1 MGIHS
6 RWRRRLS
13 GGREVLAAV
22 FRELR
27 AENVTFLAG
36 SIAYHAFVSL
46 LPFMLV
52 VLLLVSRI
60 EDQSTGVEVIAAM
73 SDYLSPNAN
82 ELVTSTVREATEH
95 TSLSAHC
102 LGVLLWGAIQNFR
115 SLDEAFSSIYDVTGT
130 KSFLDSFRDAIV
142 ALLAVG
148 LGIGVAGIIGSV
160 VSFDGGG
167 QVAGA
172 LDTVVATFSLAVVFL
187 PLFYLFPDED
197 VTVREVVPGTL
208 LAAAG
213 WTVLEFLFRYY
224 VAVAS
229 VGERYGVLGTIL
241 LLVTWLYFSG
251 FVLLLGAAVNAV
263 LAGRSA
269 DASEAGWGEN
279 RNAKERAP
287 FTEPLR
293 RIDDGLA
300 GGKPFSVS
308 IDGSTVDLPT
318 PDEYETQVSAPDRP
332 ESLGGEEVEGRLVL
346 RWVYGRSVA
355 EGKSE
360 EREVPSHGRE

>member
-1 MGIHS
+1 MNMRIH
-6 RWRRRLS
+6 RRAGTLVR
-13 GGREVLAAV
+13 AV
-22 FRELR
+22 WKEAR
-27 AENVTFLAG
+27 AEQLTFMAG

-52 VLLLVSRI
+52 VLLLVSRV
-60 EDQSTGVEVIAAM
+60 EDQATAVDVVTAM
-73 SDYLSPNAN
+73 GAYLSPNAN
-82 ELVTSTVREATEH
+82 ELVTTTVTEATEQ
-95 TSLSAHC
+95 TSLSALG
-102 LGVLLWGAIQNFR
+102 LGVLLWGAIKIFR
-115 SLDEAFSSIYDVTGT
+115 SLDEAFSSIYDVEAD
-130 KSFLDSFRDAIV
+130 KSFVDSVKDAIV

-148 LGIGVAGIIGSV
+148 LGLGVAGIIGSV
-160 VSFDGGG
+160 ITFGDGG
-167 QVAGA
+167 QVASA
-172 LDTVVATFSLAVVFL
+172 LDTVVSTLGLAIVFL

-197 VTVREVVPGTL
+197 VTVREVVPGTV
-208 LAAAG
+208 LAAVG

-251 FVLLLGAAVNAV
+251 FVLLLGAALNAV

-269 DASEAGWGEN
+269 DVAEAGWGEN
-279 RNAKERAP
+279 RDAKERAP

-293 RIDDGLA
+293 RIEKGLA
-300 GGKPFSVS
+300 AGKPFSVG
-308 IDGSTVDLPT
+308 IDGSSVDLPT
-318 PDEYETQVSAPDRP
+318 PDEYESTVSAPDRP

-346 RWVYGRSVA
+346 RWVYGRSVD

-360 EREVPSHGRE
+360 EREVPSHGRD